1 MTENLCVVFGDQLS
15 QNITSL
21 RNFRKKQDKI
31 LMMEV
36 VNETTYVNHHK
47 KKLVLIFSAMRHFSE
62 NLKKQGYSVIYSKI
76 NNSSNTFTEE
86 LIKQC
91 KVTKPKKIIVT
102 HPGEYRVLQE
112 IKKWEKILKIPIS
125 VPDDDR
131 FFCSIDE
138 FEKWAD
144 NKKELKMETFYQMM
158 RKKHHVLIDE
168 NGKPKGGKWNYD
180 VKNRKRLP
188 KNHPQIP
195 NILEHKPDKITN

>member
-1 MTENLCVVFGDQLS
+1 MCIRD
-15 QNITSL
+15 
-21 RNFRKKQDKI
+21 R
-31 LMMEV
+31 
-36 VNETTYVNHHK
+36 
-47 KKLVLIFSAMRHFSE
+47 
-62 NLKKQGYSVIYSKI
+62 
-76 NNSSNTFTEE
+76 
-86 LIKQC
+86 
-91 KVTKPKKIIVT
+91 
-102 HPGEYRVLQE
+102 YRVLQE

-188 KNHPQIP
+188 KNHPKIP
-195 NILEHKPDKITN
+195 NILEHKPDKITNQVITDVKKKFSKHFGKLEPFWFATTHEDAVKSLNEFVKNRLETFGPYEDAMAQNEKFLYHSVLSLSLIHISEPTRPY